1 MEHLMDL
8 PVHNCEAF
16 SRMEHHNRPSS
27 SLQDAPKY
35 LAFADSSTL
44 ASTALG
50 WRPQQQQQQQ
60 QQQQHQQAAA
70 DTGAVTVSNPS
81 AHINPLVVHMTKQ
94 VILCGDAGVGKTC
107 LIERMFSNKFELTLP
122 STIGTD
128 QRFKRLKVD
137 GVHIGVSVWDTA
149 GQDRFQSLTPMYF
162 RGAHGVVYV
171 FDVTQPETLDSL
183 ANKWMDD
190 FRQYSTHPEAVQM
203 VVGNKIDLAADARA
217 VTSDQGAAFARAH
230 GCLYKE
236 TSAKEDCGGV
246 EEGVYDALFGAW
258 SPPS

>member
-1 MEHLMDL
+1 M
-8 PVHNCEAF
+8 
-16 SRMEHHNRPSS
+16 S
-27 SLQDAPKY
+27 
-35 LAFADSSTL
+35 DSE
-44 ASTALG
+44 
-50 WRPQQQQQQQ
+50 
-60 QQQQHQQAAA
+60 
-70 DTGAVTVSNPS
+70 DDSNPEVL
-81 AHINPLVVHMTKQ
+81 IK
-94 VILCGDAGVGKTC
+94 VILCGDSGVGKTC
-107 LIERMFSNKFELTLP
+107 LIERMFSNKFDPTLP

-171 FDVTQPETLDSL
+171 FDVTRQETLDSL

-217 VTSDQGAAFARAH
+217 VTPDQGAAFARAH

-236 TSAKEDCGGV
+236 TSAKDDCGGV
-246 EEGVYDALFGAW
+246 EEGVYDALVWGMVATILDT
-258 SPPS
+258 PGLVGRHGERGRGNNGQLDLRAGRGGGNRRPALGCC